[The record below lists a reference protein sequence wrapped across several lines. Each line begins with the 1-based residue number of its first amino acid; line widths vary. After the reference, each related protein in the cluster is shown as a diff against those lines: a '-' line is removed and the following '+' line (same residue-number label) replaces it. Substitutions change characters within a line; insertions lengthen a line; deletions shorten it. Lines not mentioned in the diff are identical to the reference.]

1 MSRASKRRDSV
12 EVSTSTM
19 LSTVR
24 SRAAST
30 ARSALELLLEHRWKA
45 VGAAVVVVAG
55 LLMGFGVINVGKL
68 ASSVTQYA
76 TLRTGPSGASGSGS
90 DAATLSAVEALP
102 PSDPSIATCFTPE
115 ENCTSKILEAI
126 NGARAE
132 ILVQADSFTT
142 RSVIDALGRARER
155 GVKVRVILDKAD
167 ERERVS
173 GGARL
178 ISQRILPQVDAG
190 VVVVRNKVILIDRD
204 TVITGS
210 FSFTEAV
217 QKKNAEN
224 LLVIKGH
231 PDIAGAYVKNWER
244 RFAVSRPYYGTM
256 APVL

>member
-1 MSRASKRRDSV
+1 MQ
-12 EVSTSTM
+12 
-19 LSTVR
+19 

-30 ARSALELLLEHRWKA
+30 ARSALELVSEHRWKA
-45 VGAAVVVVAG
+45 VGAAVVAAVG
-55 LLMGFGVINVGKL
+55 LMMAFGVINVGKL
-68 ASSVTQYA
+68 ASSLTQYA
-76 TLRTGPSGASGSGS
+76 TLRTGPSAGTDSAS
-90 DAATLSAVEALP
+90 DILSAVEAVT
-102 PSDPSIATCFTPE
+102 PSSPSITTCFTPE
-115 ENCTSKILEAI
+115 ENCTSQILAAI
-126 NGARAE
+126 DGARAE

-142 RSVIDALGRARER
+142 RSVIDALGRARQR

-167 ERERVS
+167 ERERIS

-190 VVVVRNKVILIDRD
+190 VAIVRNKVILIDRD

-231 PDIAGAYVKNWER
+231 PDIAAAYIKNWQR
-244 RFAVSRPYYGTM
+244 RLAASRPYYGTM